1 MNANIIL
8 ESFVRGVMPQ
18 RSPKEHVSCFLDYP
32 FLDVSLVSETVPWP
46 VSLDTKNALLSLF
59 DQHLKRFYVGQPL
72 VRKKVVFELG
82 IPLLL
87 FIPSFKK
94 GL

>member
-1 MNANIIL
+1 MKANIIL
-8 ESFVRGVMPQ
+8 ESFVREVMPQ
-18 RSPKEHVSCFLDYP
+18 KSPKEHVFCFLDYP
-32 FLDVSLVSETVPWP
+32 FLAVTLVS
-46 VSLDTKNALLSLF
+46 TKNGLLSLF
-59 DQHLKRFYVGQPL
+59 DRHLKRFYASQPL
-72 VRKKVVFELG
+72 VREKVVFKLG